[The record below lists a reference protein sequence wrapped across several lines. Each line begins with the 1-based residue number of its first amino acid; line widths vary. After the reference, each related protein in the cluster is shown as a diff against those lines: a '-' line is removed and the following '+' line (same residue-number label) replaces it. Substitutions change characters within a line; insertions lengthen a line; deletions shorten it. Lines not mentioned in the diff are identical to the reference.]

1 MNTLLCFEEEM
12 TEKEIDQF
20 CNKML
25 EEIQNHGFER
35 AFMMGEQE
43 IRKYPN

>member
-1 MNTLLCFEEEM
+1 MNTLLCFEEM